1 MEKSKNIIND
11 STSSNLKIEF
21 TNTLNTNSYANSNIN
36 QSNSNIEDEA
46 LFLIRKAERK
56 LNPDCCMCT
65 LFSSRTKRF
74 KEACEFY
81 EKAGNIYKS
90 INQWRKAAN
99 CFDNCSKIKIQ
110 LKENPINYYK
120 ELFFCYY
127 KLNSET
133 NYKRYFEK
141 MNECLEKEGE
151 FYQAGKYSENLAK
164 QMENNDKNND
174 AIIYYDQ
181 ALKYYEKDGKD
192 NTLINSIRGKIAEL
206 MLVNNHP
213 DAPSRVPIILENVAK
228 NYLQNPITKYSAK
241 EYFGKAILCIIYYSN
256 NPSEG
261 SIYLKK
267 YMEIDPTFDES
278 NIYNLCCDVIKSMET
293 NNINNLKYSIQKYK
307 EISEMDKFMI
317 DILKKIVEKESNNNQ
332 INGNNNNL
340 NYEDMR

>member
-1 MEKSKNIIND
+1 MEKPKNIIND
-11 STSSNLKIEF
+11 STASNLKIDYIS
-21 TNTLNTNSYANSNIN
+21 TINTNSYVNPIIN
-36 QSNSNIEDEA
+36 QSNSNIENEA

-56 LNPDCCMCT
+56 MNPDCCMCT
-65 LFSSRTKRF
+65 LCSSRTKRC
-74 KEACEFY
+74 KEACELY
-81 EKAGNIYKS
+81 AKAGNIYKS
-90 INQWRKAAN
+90 IDQWRKAAN
-99 CFDNCSKIKIQ
+99 CFDNCSKLKIQ

-127 KLNSET
+127 QLNSET

-151 FYQAGKYSENLAK
+151 FYQAGKNSENLAK
-164 QMENNDKNND
+164 QMENIEKFND

-192 NTLINSIRGKIAEL
+192 NTLMNSIRGKIAEL

-213 DAPSRVPIILENVAK
+213 DAPNMVPNMLENIAK

-241 EYFGKAILCIIYYSN
+241 NYIGKAVLSIIYYSK

-278 NIYNLCCDVIKSMET
+278 TIYNLCCNIIKSMET

-317 DILKKIVEKESNNNQ
+317 DILNKIVEKASNKYQ
-332 INGNNNNL
+332 MNGNNNT
-340 NYEDMR
+340 